1 MTAPFLSFLYFPST
15 HSNNL
20 PPTTTTT
27 YPIDNDDDDYSS
39 ISSDEGGNWQSP
51 TIYVA
56 IITRRDGSVKTKY
69 LNPSAVSHHYSNMR
83 TLRGRKRAFSASSL
97 FTKKSTLQK
106 KAKHLLLWS
115 KHEEDHQQ
123 GVSTSLAE
131 SNYPVSTFEE
141 LPNEVMI
148 RILMHVDSRDLTY
161 LQQAS
166 KKLYTLCHD
175 NHVWYRL
182 FCDKFRRHDH
192 PYPVFSHSHDYRKLY
207 REALELHRRW
217 HQGHSQVSYLN
228 KMDSHKDSVYSMA
241 WMMGQDGVFATASR
255 DRTIKVWQKGKCML
269 TRSTPHTG
277 SILSIATS
285 RQLAVTGS
293 SDTTCTVWRLPEWQV
308 ICRFAD
314 HEDSVLSAVI
324 LDDTKVATG
333 SRDCTLRIWNAETGH
348 VLHILRGH
356 REPINA
362 IKRVDAQR
370 LASASGDGT
379 IRIWCTQTGECL
391 HHLQGDIG
399 GLSCLEVVPKGSR
412 KWCIWACGLQKNIQI
427 WTIDDEEDQ
436 QVITNKIINSGHTD
450 VLRSIHYHGG
460 RVVTAGYDK
469 VIKVWDAQTSKCTLS
484 FQSGHEGKIFSVLT
498 NHTSIISAG
507 HDRRIMVLDFAKGL
521 SSSELI

>member
-1 MTAPFLSFLYFPST
+1 MTAPFLSFLSFPST
-15 HSNNL
+15 YSNH
-20 PPTTTTT
+20 TSTH
-27 YPIDNDDDDYSS
+27 PIDDDDDYSS
-39 ISSDEGGNWQSP
+39 ISSDEESLQSP

-56 IITRRDGSVKTKY
+56 IITRRDGTVKTKY
-69 LNPSAVSHHYSNMR
+69 LNPSAVSHYYSSTK

-115 KHEEDHQQ
+115 KHEEDQQ
-123 GVSTSLAE
+123 GVSTLHTDNSDHT
-131 SNYPVSTFEE
+131 STFEE

-148 RILMHVDSRDLTY
+148 RILMHVDSRELAN

-166 KKLYTLCHD
+166 RKLYTLCHD
-175 NHVWYRL
+175 NHVWYHL
-182 FCDKFRRHDH
+182 YCDKFQRYGHH
-192 PYPVFSHSHDYRKLY
+192 FTQSHDYRKLY

-241 WMMGQDGVFATASR
+241 WMMGHDGMFASASR
-255 DRTIKVWQKGKCML
+255 DRTIKVWQKGKCLL

-285 RQLAVTGS
+285 SRFAVTGS

-308 ICRFAD
+308 MNRFAD

-324 LDDTKVATG
+324 LDDHVVATG

-348 VLHILRGH
+348 VLHVLRGH

-370 LASASGDGT
+370 LASASGDGS

-391 HHLQGDIG
+391 HHLQGEIG
-399 GLSCLEVVPKGSR
+399 GLSCLEVVPKGN

-427 WTIDDEEDQ
+427 WTLEEDQ
-436 QVITNKIINSGHTD
+436 VITSKVINSGHTD
-450 VLRSIHYHGG
+450 VLRSIHYFGG

-498 NHTSIISAG
+498 NHSSIISAG

-521 SSSELI
+521 SSELM

>member
-1 MTAPFLSFLYFPST
+1 
-15 HSNNL
+15 
-20 PPTTTTT
+20 
-27 YPIDNDDDDYSS
+27 
-39 ISSDEGGNWQSP
+39 
-51 TIYVA
+51 
-56 IITRRDGSVKTKY
+56 
-69 LNPSAVSHHYSNMR
+69 
-83 TLRGRKRAFSASSL
+83 
-97 FTKKSTLQK
+97 
-106 KAKHLLLWS
+106 
-115 KHEEDHQQ
+115 
-123 GVSTSLAE
+123 
-131 SNYPVSTFEE
+131 
-141 LPNEVMI
+141 MI

-324 LDDTKVATG
+324 LDDTRVATG

-450 VLRSIHYHGG
+450 VLRSIHYHGVSHHG
-460 RVVTAGYDK
+460 RDP
-469 VIKVWDAQTSKCTLS
+469 
-484 FQSGHEGKIFSVLT
+484 
-498 NHTSIISAG
+498 
-507 HDRRIMVLDFAKGL
+507 
-521 SSSELI
+521 SECAW